1 MINPSKTK
9 MNAELTDQSF
19 AFLDA
24 EIAAL
29 GWHDLTCPQVDAQT
43 VEAIAARAMHEHKA
57 KQLINFVFIGAA
69 PSFAD
74 LLAGL
79 LGGQASSDSLD
90 YRL

>member
-1 MINPSKTK
+1 
-9 MNAELTDQSF
+9 MNTELTEQAF

-29 GWHDLTCPQVDAQT
+29 DWHDLACPEVDART
-43 VEAIAARAMHEHKA
+43 VEAIAARALQEHA
-57 KQLINFVFIGAA
+57 SKQMLNFIFLGATPA
-69 PSFAD
+69 FAD

>member
-1 MINPSKTK
+1 
-9 MNAELTDQSF
+9 MNAELTEQAF

-29 GWHDLTCPQVDAQT
+29 DWHDVPCPEVDAQT
-43 VEAIAARAMHEHKA
+43 VEFIAAQALHEHA
-57 KQLINFVFIGAA
+57 RKQLLNFIFLGAA